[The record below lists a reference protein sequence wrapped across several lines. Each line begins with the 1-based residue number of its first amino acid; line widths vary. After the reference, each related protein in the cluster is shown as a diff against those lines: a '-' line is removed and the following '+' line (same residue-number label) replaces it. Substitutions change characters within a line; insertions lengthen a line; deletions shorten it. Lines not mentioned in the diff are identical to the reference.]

1 MKPSVLIVEDDQ
13 ELCDELATY
22 LASSGFRVRS
32 AGTLAAASVALA
44 DAPNLL
50 VLDINLPD
58 GSGLE
63 LFRLLDQQRRIGVVM
78 CTGRD
83 ERELRLT
90 CLRDGA
96 DAYLVKPVDPEEL
109 EATLLSVYRRVSAAA
124 PAQSQSSS
132 LLTPPT
138 IVERPWHLDVVERLL
153 TSPNGIA
160 VLLSASELAVLNTLF
175 RSEQRF
181 ASRESLI
188 EQIDG
193 IFDAGSAHRLEAL
206 ISRLRRKI
214 GDKVGLKLPLRSA
227 YGRGY
232 EFAGHVQ
239 WGD

>member
-32 AGTLAAASVALA
+32 AGTLAAASMALA

-63 LFRLLDQQRRIGVVM
+63 LFRILDQQRRIGVVM

-83 ERELRLT
+83 ERELRIT
-90 CLRDGA
+90 CLKDGA

-109 EATLLSVYRRVSAAA
+109 EATLLSVHRRVSATV
-124 PAQSQSSS
+124 PELRSS
-132 LLTPPT
+132 LLRPPT
-138 IVERPWHLDVVERLL
+138 IVERPWHLDVVERVL
-153 TSPNGIA
+153 TSPNGVA
-160 VLLSASELAVLNTLF
+160 VLLSVSELAVLKTLF
-175 RSEQRF
+175 GSEQRL
-181 ASRESLI
+181 ASREALS
-188 EQIDG
+188 EQVDG
-193 IFDAGSAHRLEAL
+193 TADAGSAHRLEAL
-206 ISRLRRKI
+206 ISRLRRKV

-239 WGD
+239 LGD

>member
-1 MKPSVLIVEDDQ
+1 MKPSVLLVEDDQ
-13 ELCDELATY
+13 ELCNELAIY
-22 LASSGFRVRS
+22 LASSGFSVRG
-32 AGTLAAASVALA
+32 AGTLAAAGAALTQ
-44 DAPNLL
+44 APDLI

-63 LFRLLDQQRRIGVVM
+63 LFRQVDPRQRIGIVM

-109 EATLLSVYRRVSAAA
+109 EATLLSVYRRVSATL
-124 PAQSQSSS
+124 PAHSNS

-138 IVERPWHLDVVERLL
+138 IVERPWHLDAVERVL

-160 VLLSASELAVLNTLF
+160 VLLSTSELAVLNTLF
-175 RSEQRF
+175 CSEHRF

-193 IFDAGSAHRLEAL
+193 NFDAGSTHRLEAL

-239 WGD
+239 WSD

>member
-83 ERELRLT
+83 ERELRIA
-90 CLRDGA
+90 CLKDGA

-109 EATLLSVYRRVSAAA
+109 EATLLSVHRRVSATV
-124 PAQSQSSS
+124 PELRSS
-132 LLTPPT
+132 LLRPPA
-138 IVERPWHLDVVERLL
+138 IVERPWHLDVVERVL
-153 TSPNGIA
+153 TSPNGVA
-160 VLLSASELAVLNTLF
+160 VLLSVSELAVLKTLF
-175 RSEQRF
+175 GSEQRL
-181 ASRESLI
+181 ASREALI
-188 EQIDG
+188 EQVDG
-193 IFDAGSAHRLEAL
+193 TADAGSAHRLEAL
-206 ISRLRRKI
+206 ISRLRRKV

-239 WGD
+239 LGD

>member
-1 MKPSVLIVEDDQ
+1 MKPSVLLVEDDQ
-13 ELCDELATY
+13 ELCLELATY
-22 LASSGFRVRS
+22 LASSGFQVHS
-32 AGTLAAASVALA
+32 AGTLAAACTALA
-44 DAPNLL
+44 QAPNLI

-63 LFRLLDQQRRIGVVM
+63 LFRQVHPCQRIGIVM

-83 ERELRLT
+83 ERELRIA
-90 CLRDGA
+90 CLKEGA

-124 PAQSQSSS
+124 PEHSSS

-138 IVERPWHLDVVERLL
+138 IVERVL
-153 TSPNGIA
+153 TSPNGVA
-160 VLLSASELAVLNTLF
+160 VLLSASELTLLKTLF
-175 RSEQRF
+175 DSEQRF
-181 ASRESLI
+181 AARESLI

-193 IFDAGSAHRLEAL
+193 AADAGGAHRLEAL
-206 ISRLRRKI
+206 ISRLRRKV

-232 EFAGHVQ
+232 EFSGHVQ
-239 WGD
+239 LSG